1 MDVQARGG
9 DCFFYYGGSI
19 EILSSEASPIFWKA
33 PDRGLGLTTFDAW
46 RSQKS
51 LRVVFSCFLW
61 L

>member
-1 MDVQARGG
+1 
-9 DCFFYYGGSI
+9 
-19 EILSSEASPIFWKA
+19 
-33 PDRGLGLTTFDAW
+33 LGLTTFDAW